1 MTSVLNIEPNNI
13 IIRDNREDFLYNF
26 LDFLKGDYNL
36 DISKYYDLLNSIN
49 TFKLKN
55 VYQFTYLR
63 IYKINKKGF
72 NITPLSKKTGDITG
86 QEMNKYLSEY
96 INISDGKNNLVNA
109 IIIMNSIQ
117 LYFYPNINLS

>member
-13 IIRDNREDFLYNF
+13 IIKENREYFLYDF
-26 LDFLKGDYNL
+26 LDFLKGCYNL
-36 DISKYYDLLNSIN
+36 DISKYYDLLNSIIS
-49 TFKLKN
+49 FKLKN

-72 NITPLSKKTGDITG
+72 NITPLSKKLENITG
-86 QEMNKYLSEY
+86 QEMNRYLSEY
-96 INISDGKNNLVNA
+96 INISDGRNKLVNA

>member
-1 MTSVLNIEPNNI
+1 MTSVLNIEPDNI
-13 IIRDNREDFLYNF
+13 IVRENREDFLYSF
-26 LDFLKGDYNL
+26 LDFLKDDYSL
-36 DISKYYDLLNSIN
+36 DFSKYYDLLNSIDS
-49 TFKLKN
+49 FKLKN

-72 NITPLSKKTGDITG
+72 NITPLKKMGNITG
-86 QEMNKYLSEY
+86 QEMNRYLSEY
-96 INISDGKNNLVNA
+96 INNSNGRNNLVNA